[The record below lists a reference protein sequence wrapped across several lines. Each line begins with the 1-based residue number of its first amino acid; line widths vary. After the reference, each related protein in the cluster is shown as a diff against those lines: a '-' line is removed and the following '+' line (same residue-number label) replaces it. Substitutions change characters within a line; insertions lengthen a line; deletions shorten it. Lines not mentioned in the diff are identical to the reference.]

1 MIIFMTGLDVVL
13 HHIPGETDDQIGL
26 YIPRDKAF
34 LCGDDFYKAFPNIYT
49 IRGATARDAVDWYCI
64 HIFLRPFI
72 VSC

>member
-1 MIIFMTGLDVVL
+1 MTGLDVVL

-49 IRGATARDAVDWYCI
+49 IRGATARDAVDW
-64 HIFLRPFI
+64 
-72 VSC
+72 